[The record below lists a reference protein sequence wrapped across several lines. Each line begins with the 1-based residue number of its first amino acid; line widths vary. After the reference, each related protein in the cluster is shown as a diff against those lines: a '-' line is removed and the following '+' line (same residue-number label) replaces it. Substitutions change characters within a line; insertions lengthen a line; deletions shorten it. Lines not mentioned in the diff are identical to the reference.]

1 MRKSLVGGLEHE
13 FYMFPTFC
21 LDDGLQS
28 DEFIFFQR
36 GWNHPPDPENSRSM
50 GTCSMAFDFPAED
63 MSNALQVPNPYAP
76 RLLHP
81 EPNGPN
87 GPNGQARG
95 DMTCQVSWSIRYFCW
110 WVNIGDYTIELI
122 YIRMFFSAT
131 LGIDFLTNQYNGM
144 PSLDVVFMAHL
155 LNRVSTR
162 WWPPSDVCWFIQ
174 PTKDVCIHI
183 YVYNCIYIY
192 KYISTI
198 NYSWPG
204 YEPSFCPWCTRFSW
218 SKIASMT
225 IDGKS

>member
-1 MRKSLVGGLEHE
+1 MFLDFFHE
-13 FYMFPTFC
+13 KIPGWWFGTWILYVPQFLLGWWSPIWRIH
-21 LDDGLQS
+21 
-28 DEFIFFQR
+28 IFFRR

-110 WVNIGDYTIELI
+110 WVNIGDYI
-122 YIRMFFSAT
+122 YYRTDLYSDVFFSAT

-155 LNRVSTR
+155 LNRVCTR

-174 PTKDVCIHI
+174 PTKDVCIYI

-192 KYISTI
+192 I
-198 NYSWPG
+198 NTYP
-204 YEPSFCPWCTRFSW
+204 P
-218 SKIASMT
+218 
-225 IDGKS
+225 